1 MIWVDQTLYEGLRK
15 GMLPNSLGSLIP
27 LLQKLSVGIIDI
39 AVDDCEKYGLLV
51 GNTLPQ
57 ELVRGK
63 LNPSPEKVILAYQQG
78 FRNIMVAYT
87 PPSGNWLTKQLS
99 ETLLKARELN
109 LNTALCVENSSDFSV
124 KELADFYQKTTQFG
138 IKTYIYSDG
147 NSRLDALSTFKI
159 MNSLVALLPV
169 TLEFHGHN
177 VYGMATA
184 NALGAVRAGVKRIA
198 TAVAGVGQ
206 NGHAALEEVILAR
219 KRLFGEGNDA
229 TAHLAD
235 TCDQVLAHLGLELP
249 ETKAVV
255 GKNIFAHESGIH
267 VDGVIKNSQLYEI
280 FPPQEVGL
288 ARQLV
293 IGKYSGTASLQAKF
307 RQWQTI
313 LTDDEAQELLKK
325 VRKLAVMQKK
335 QLTNDDLQQLYQS
348 ML

>member
-1 MIWVDQTLYEGLRK
+1 MIWADQTLSEGLRK
-15 GMLPNSLGSLIP
+15 GMPLNNLGSLIQ

-39 AVDDCEKYGLLV
+39 AVDDCARYGVLA
-51 GNTLPQ
+51 GNTLPP
-57 ELVRGK
+57 EFVRGK
-63 LNPSPEKVILAYQQG
+63 LNPLPEKVLLAYQMG
-78 FRNIMVAYT
+78 FQNIMVAYT
-87 PPSGNWLTKQLS
+87 PQSGNWLTAQLS
-99 ETLLKARELN
+99 DSLLKARELN
-109 LNTALCVENSSDFSV
+109 LNIALCVENASDFSA
-124 KELADFYQKTTQFG
+124 KEFADFYQEIIQFG
-138 IKTYIYSDG
+138 VQTYIYSDG

-159 MNSLVALLPV
+159 MNSLVGVLPV
-169 TLEFHGHN
+169 ALEFHAHN

-206 NGHAALEEVILAR
+206 NGHAALEEVIMAC
-219 KRLFGEGNDA
+219 KRLFGEGNEA

-235 TCDQVLAHLGLELP
+235 TCDQVLAQLGLELP
-249 ETKAVV
+249 ANKAVV

-307 RQWQTI
+307 RLWKII
-313 LTDDEAQELLKK
+313 LNDGDAQNLLKK
-325 VRKLAVMQKK
+325 VRKLAVTQKR
-335 QLTNDDLQQLYQS
+335 QLADADLQQLYQS